1 MRVIGGTLSGR
12 RIDAPAGSATRPT
25 SDRIREAI
33 FNRLSHGAFDFRDG
47 VDDGVGADP
56 LSGAV
61 LDLFAGSGGLGI
73 EALSRGATQCDF
85 VDLSGAATTVIK
97 RNLEALGIADRGQIR
112 KVTADAFLRRCET
125 RYDLVF
131 ADPPYA
137 DAGPALDRVLAL
149 LVERSLLQPTALL
162 VVEHGADP
170 SPKAARGEQVGLQL
184 LDQRRYGQTLVS
196 FLSCGQARTS

>member
-1 MRVIGGTLSGR
+1 MRVIGGSLSGR
-12 RIDAPAGSATRPT
+12 RIDAPAGNATRPT

-33 FNRLSHGAFDFRDG
+33 FNRLAHGAFDRGLGLDG
-47 VDDGVGADP
+47 DP
-56 LSGAV
+56 LSGVV

-73 EALSRGATQCDF
+73 EALSRGAAQCDF
-85 VDLSGAATTVIK
+85 VDLSVAASTVIK
-97 RNLEALGIADRGQIR
+97 RNLDTLGISDRGQIR
-112 KVTADAFLRRCET
+112 KVPADAFLRRCET

-162 VVEHGADP
+162 VVEHGPDP
-170 SPKAARGEQVGLQL
+170 SPKAARGEQAGLQL